1 MTALTES
8 ELPKTESGDRKPDDV
23 LLLHSAGISETSWQI
38 IIFAISMVVILFS
51 VYCLSHGITIIFMHL
66 YYLPI
71 VFLCTGTGTGGSS
84 YR

>member
-1 MTALTES
+1 MTALNKPQLQKPEPGDRTQ
-8 ELPKTESGDRKPDDV
+8 ESG
-23 LLLHSAGISETSWQI
+23 LLHPATGISETSWQI

-71 VFLCTGTGTGGSS
+71 VLLA